1 MKLGFV
7 SAILP
12 EFTLAFAARVL
23 GLRNANTFI
32 GRDLAGRQAALRVAG
47 NVLRPFFGNSTRPVS
62 NPA

>member
-12 EFTLAFAARVL
+12 ELTLDEVL
-23 GLRNANTFI
+23 S
-32 GRDLAGRQAALRVAG
+32 GRQAALRVAG
-47 NVLRPFFGNSTRPVS
+47 KVLRPFFGNSTRPVS

>member
-12 EFTLAFAARVL
+12 ELTLDEVL
-23 GLRNANTFI
+23 S
-32 GRDLAGRQAALRVAG
+32 GRQAALRVAG
-47 NVLRPFFGNSTRPVS
+47 NVLRPFFGNFTRPVS